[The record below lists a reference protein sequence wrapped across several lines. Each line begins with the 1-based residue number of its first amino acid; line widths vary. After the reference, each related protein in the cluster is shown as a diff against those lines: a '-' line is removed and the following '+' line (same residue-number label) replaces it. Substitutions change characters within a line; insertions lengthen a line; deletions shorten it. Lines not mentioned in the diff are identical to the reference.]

1 MKKIQC
7 IYKSFIYLSIL
18 NILYKCSAVHIS
30 LKLDK
35 VCMSLSIKVG

>member
-18 NILYKCSAVHIS
+18 NILYKCSAVHS